1 MICPLIDPFIRN
13 ISGENPGICCAFKDV
28 QLEII
33 MAEKAE
39 TRTVGVNL
47 KRIFVRL
54 SKELTKDELKEIKY
68 IHDIPDSIGSD
79 SPLKVF
85 DYLVQKGVVTDF
97 NSTELIET
105 LKALKRD
112 KLIDE
117 LFPVRFTT
125 SSRPPLEGT
134 CEPVSS
140 TVESEVEKC
149 SERFSHSLFLGMAR

>member
-1 MICPLIDPFIRN
+1 MLSKLRGSASI
-13 ISGENPGICCAFKDV
+13 V
-28 QLEII
+28 

-54 SKELTKDELKEIKY
+54 SKELSKDEIKEIQY
-68 IHDIPDSIGSD
+68 IHDIPDSVGND
-79 SPLKVF
+79 TPLKVF
-85 DYLVQKGVVTDF
+85 DCLVQKGVVTDF

-105 LKALKRD
+105 LKALKKHD

-117 LFPVRFTT
+117 LFPVRCTV
-125 SSRPPLEGT
+125 SSRPPLVGT

-140 TVESEVEKC
+140 TVEPDLDTEVQKC
-149 SERFSHSLFLGMAR
+149 SERFSHSLYLGMAR